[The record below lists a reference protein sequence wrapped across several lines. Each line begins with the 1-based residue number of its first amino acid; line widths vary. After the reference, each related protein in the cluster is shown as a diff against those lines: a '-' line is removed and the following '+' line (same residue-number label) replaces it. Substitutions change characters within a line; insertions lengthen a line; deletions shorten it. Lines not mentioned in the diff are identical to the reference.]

1 MLQGQRMQRN
11 FDHLVGP
18 DASRRVGRRFFHWLL
33 RLLIFVLVRI
43 DQQGV
48 EYLPEK
54 GPVLLYYN
62 HIHYVDPFVIIGL
75 LRGRR
80 YVVPIAK
87 SELSTGPVIGK
98 WVSWFGAIFVERGEV
113 DISAARAGLDTLK
126 NGDVLMVA
134 PEGTRNKVDQSL
146 QKAQPGLGMFVRRT
160 DAMLQPVAIWG
171 TPNFPGEYKHFRR
184 PVFHIRY
191 GRPFRV
197 VIPPDV
203 SRREADVLISDLAM
217 EELAALL
224 PADMQGVYSPHPE
237 PHPWLIRVGSLA
249 GGEK

>member
-1 MLQGQRMQRN
+1 MQRN
-11 FDHLVGP
+11 FDHLIGP
-18 DASRRVGRRFFHWLL
+18 DAPHRPGRRFFHWLL

-48 EYLPEK
+48 EHLPEN

-75 LRGRR
+75 LRGGR
-80 YVVPIAK
+80 YAVPIAK
-87 SELSTGPVIGK
+87 SELSTGPVIGQ
-98 WVSWFGAIFVERGEV
+98 WVSWFGTIFVERGEV
-113 DISAARAGLDTLK
+113 DISAARAGLAVLQ

-160 DAMLQPVAIWG
+160 NAVLQPVAIWG
-171 TPNFPGEYKHFRR
+171 TPSFTSELKRLRR
-184 PVFHIRY
+184 AVFHIRY

-197 VIPPDV
+197 VVPPDV
-203 SRREADVLISDLAM
+203 PRREADVVISDLAM

-224 PADMQGVYSPHPE
+224 PADMQGVYSPRQE
-237 PHPWLIRVGSLA
+237 PHPWLMPIGA
-249 GGEK
+249 EE

>member
-1 MLQGQRMQRN
+1 M
-11 FDHLVGP
+11 HP
-18 DASRRVGRRFFHWLL
+18 RRLGRRFFHWLL

-48 EYLPEK
+48 EHLPK
-54 GPVLLYYN
+54 DGPVLLYYN

-75 LRGRR
+75 LRGKR

-87 SELSTGPVIGK
+87 TELSTGPVIGQ
-98 WVSWFGAIFVERGEV
+98 WVTWFGAIFVERGEV
-113 DISAARAGLDTLK
+113 DISAARAGLEVLK

-134 PEGTRNKVDQSL
+134 PEGTRNKVNQSL

-160 DAMLQPVAIWG
+160 NAILQPVAIWG
-171 TPNFPGEYKHFRR
+171 TPSFPGDFRYLRR

-197 VIPPDV
+197 VVPPDV

-224 PADMQGVYSPHPE
+224 PVDNARRLSAPSGASSLVDACGWPADGTTNDE
-237 PHPWLIRVGSLA
+237 G
-249 GGEK
+249 

>member
-1 MLQGQRMQRN
+1 MNRS
-11 FDHLVGP
+11 FDYAIGP
-18 DASRRVGRRFFHWLL
+18 DAPRRIGRRFFHWFL

-48 EYLPEK
+48 EYLPKE

-75 LRGRR
+75 LRGKR

-87 SELSTGPVIGK
+87 TELSTGPVIGQ
-98 WVSWFGAIFVERGEV
+98 WVTWFGAIFVERGQV
-113 DISAARAGLDTLK
+113 DISATRAGLEVLK
-126 NGDVLMVA
+126 NNDVLMVA
-134 PEGTRNKVDQSL
+134 PEGTRNKVNQSL

-160 DAMLQPVAIWG
+160 NAMLQPVAIWG
-171 TPNFPGEYKHFRR
+171 TPSFPGDFKHFRR

-191 GRPFRV
+191 GRPYRV
-197 VIPPDV
+197 ATTPGI
-203 SRREADVLISDLAM
+203 SRKEADDLISDLAM

-224 PADMQGVYSPHPE
+224 PE
-237 PHPWLIRVGSLA
+237 
-249 GGEK
+249 

>member
-1 MLQGQRMQRN
+1 MNRS
-11 FDHLVGP
+11 FDHLIGP
-18 DASRRVGRRFFHWLL
+18 DGPRRIGRRFWHWAL
-33 RLLIFVLVRI
+33 RSLIFLLVRI
-43 DQQGV
+43 DQQGA
-48 EYLPEK
+48 EYLPEE

-75 LRGRR
+75 LRGKR

-87 SELSTGPVIGK
+87 SELSTGPVIGQ
-98 WVSWFGAIFVERGEV
+98 WVSWFGVIFVERGEV
-113 DISAARAGLDTLK
+113 DISAARAGLNVLK

-134 PEGTRNKVDQSL
+134 PEGTRNKINQSL

-160 DAMLQPVAIWG
+160 DAILQPVAIWG
-171 TPNFPGEYKHFRR
+171 TPSFPGDFKYFRR

-203 SRREADVLISDLAM
+203 SRREADLLISDLAM
-217 EELAALL
+217 QELAALL
-224 PADMQGVYSPHPE
+224 PTDMQGFYTPRQK
-237 PHPWLIRVGSLA
+237 PHPWLEPVGGPASD
-249 GGEK
+249 ED